1 MLHRIRL
8 LLDRMLYRVVV
19 CAVFVL
25 VGSMGRLSSVH
36 AQASAALRGVVTSA
50 DDALP
55 LQGANVVLEA
65 PDGSVAYAA
74 ATGPA
79 GAYAIDGIEPGRY
92 PLRVSFVGFSTYR
105 DTLLLRPGI
114 RTYDVDLAVGEQE
127 LTGLLVEAE
136 RGAARRQAGLQ
147 TIRPSEL
154 SRIPMPGPGGD
165 IAAYL
170 QTLPGIV
177 SGGDR
182 GGQLYIR
189 GGTPTQNL
197 VLVDGLPIVK
207 PFHISGLFSAF
218 PQDLVERADV
228 YAGGHSA
235 AYMGAISSVIDVSLR
250 NGDMERVKGSGS
262 AGPFLLTAHAEGPIV
277 RESSSFIAMI
287 RHSVIEEAAGPL
299 LGQEIPL
306 RFYDM
311 TGRYA
316 VQTDNSV
323 CSVTGLHTYD
333 RGRLD
338 NERDTELSWSNT
350 TAGGRCFIYS
360 GDLQR
365 TLTLSGGYM
374 HYQNDAGPS
383 GAPERSAGLSKTY
396 LSVDRELSQGWGAFL
411 FGFRADYAKYTYN
424 LDEKFIALEAKDQY
438 SYTLQSYAALDW
450 RLGPWLTLSP
460 SVGSQFG
467 GQFTKV
473 TLEPRL
479 RVAIR
484 PGRSDRQEL
493 SLAVG
498 KYNQVAEGITDERD
512 AGTVFTI
519 WVPSMRDDPIAEA
532 LHGIIGYRQRFG
544 RRLEASVE
552 AYVKDMQN
560 IPVPLWTPVAR
571 FNTRT
576 TFANGLAYG
585 ADARVELDAGPLYL
599 YAGYGWS
606 KVTYEA
612 ASRNLGAW
620 IRGTLVE
627 YAPAHD
633 LRHQVN
639 AVASVEI
646 GGITTNLRWELGT
659 GRPYTKVYGF
669 DLLLDLVTLEDYPTT
684 DAGTP
689 LTLYDRPY
697 GARLPAYHRLD
708 VSASRSFDL
717 DAGPSLEVQAGALNA
732 YDRRNIFYFD
742 VNTLRRVDQTPLL
755 PYLSLRVVFE

>member
-1 MLHRIRL
+1 MWYRIAVCL
-8 LLDRMLYRVVV
+8 LLGLSAAPGRV
-19 CAVFVL
+19 AL
-25 VGSMGRLSSVH
+25 

-50 DDALP
+50 DDGLP
-55 LQGANVVLEA
+55 LQGANVVLEGPGGA
-65 PDGSVAYAA
+65 VAYAA
-74 ATGPA
+74 ATGPE
-79 GAYAIDGIEPGRY
+79 GTYAIEGIEPGRY
-92 PLRVSFVGFSTYR
+92 PVRVSFIGFSTHR
-105 DTLLLRPGI
+105 DTLLLRPGVL
-114 RTYDVDLAVGEQE
+114 TYDVRLRVGAQE
-127 LTGLLVEAE
+127 LSGLMVEAE

-154 SRIPMPGPGGD
+154 SRIPMPGPSGD

-170 QTLPGIV
+170 QTLPGVV

-218 PQDLVERADV
+218 PQELVEQADV

-235 AYMGAISSVIDVSLR
+235 AYMGAISSVIDVALR
-250 NGDMERVKGSGS
+250 EGDMERFKGSAS

-277 RESSSFIAMI
+277 RETSSFLTMV
-287 RHSVIEEAAGPL
+287 RYSVIEEAAGPL
-299 LGQEIPL
+299 LGRDVPL

-316 VQTDNSV
+316 VQTGNSV

-338 NERDTELSWSNT
+338 NERDLELAWQNT
-350 TAGGRCFIYS
+350 TLGGRCFIYS
-360 GDLQR
+360 DDLRR
-365 TLTLSGGYM
+365 TLALSAGYM
-374 HYQNDAGPS
+374 HYRNDAGPS
-383 GAPERSAGLSKTY
+383 GAPERSAGLAKTY
-396 LSVDRELSQGWGAFL
+396 VSVDREMEQGWGGVQ
-411 FGFRADYAKYTYN
+411 FGFRADYATYTYT
-424 LDEKFIALEAKDQY
+424 LDEKFIALEAEDQY
-438 SYTLQSYAALDW
+438 TYTLQSYVALEG
-450 RLGPWLTLSP
+450 RVGRWLTVSP
-460 SVGSQFG
+460 GLGSQFG
-467 GQFTKV
+467 GEFTHF

-479 RVAIR
+479 RLALR
-484 PGRSDRQEL
+484 PDGTDRQEL

-498 KYNQVAEGITDERD
+498 KYNQIAEGITDERD

-519 WVPSMRDDPIAEA
+519 WVPAGRKDPVAEA
-532 LHGIIGYRQRFG
+532 RHGIVGYRRRFG
-544 RRLEASVE
+544 RGLEASLE
-552 AYVKDMQN
+552 AYVKDMRN

-576 TFANGLAYG
+576 TLANGLAYG
-585 ADARVELDAGPLYL
+585 ADARVELEAGPLYL
-599 YAGYGWS
+599 YAGYGWA

-612 ASRNLGAW
+612 ASRDLGAW
-620 IRGTLVE
+620 VRGTLVE
-627 YAPAHD
+627 YSPAHD
-633 LRHQVN
+633 LRHQVH
-639 AVASVEI
+639 AVTSLDL
-646 GGITTNLRWELGT
+646 GGVTANLRWELGT
-659 GRPYTKVYGF
+659 GRPFTRVYGF

-708 VSASRSFDL
+708 VSVSRPVRLAEALTL
-717 DAGPSLEVQAGALNA
+717 DVQAGALNL

-742 VNTLRRVDQTPLL
+742 VNTLRRVDQTPFL
-755 PYLSLRVVFE
+755 PYLSLRVRAE